1 MATHRWLGQTVAV
14 AQTATVQITAYDAAT
29 TYKLT
34 VGGVVVSTVG
44 TGGTASTTATALAA
58 AWNAST
64 HVYFTGVT
72 ASANTDTV
80 TLTADTAGVPFTA
93 TSSVTGGT
101 GTIGSV
107 TAGTANAGPNVLAA
121 ANFDS
126 GSLPSN
132 GDTVIF
138 EDSAVDMLW
147 ALDAMTSVTTLT
159 IIRYPTYTGKIGLNR
174 RVFQVTASSTSA
186 TAKEYR
192 EHALTIDGATL
203 IWMPKRVRGSA
214 ATSQRFI
221 VNTKTSAAT
230 VLIEETATSASEV
243 NLEPVRIKGSNS
255 SSIAT
260 ITGSSIVGFA
270 TDDPADTAEFD
281 INAAGRATVNCT
293 DLVTIDILTL
303 REAPSVRIG
312 KAPTIID
319 GKDENTTAVLTTAIA
334 SGTITTLT
342 VGEKMTLR
350 HTGGAITATTIN
362 QYGTIDLSG
371 ARGNL
376 SGTTW
381 NVLAAEAILIDPFN
395 RTPTNQDWVFGGAIG
410 PSGFFS
416 LAGGR
421 TLRKTA

>member
-1 MATHRWLGQTVAV
+1 MATHRWLGQAVAV
-14 AQTATVQITAYDAAT
+14 AQTATVQITAYDVAT
-29 TYKLT
+29 AYKLT

-44 TGGTASTTATALAA
+44 TGGTVNTTATALAA

-72 ASANTDTV
+72 ASAATDTV

-121 ANFDS
+121 ANLDS
-126 GSLPSN
+126 GSLPAN
-132 GDTVIF
+132 GDTLIF
-138 EDSAVDMLW
+138 ENSAVDVLW
-147 ALDAMTSVTTLT
+147 VLDAMTSTTTLT

-174 RVFQVTASSTSA
+174 RVFQVTASSTSS

-192 EHALTIDGATL
+192 EHSLTIDGATL
-203 IWMPKRVRGSA
+203 IWMPKRTRGAA

-230 VLIEETATSASEV
+230 VLIEETGTSASEV

-260 ITGSSIVGFA
+260 VNGSSIVGFA

-281 INAAGRATVNCT
+281 LNVAGRAIVNAT
-293 DLVTIDILTL
+293 DNVTIDILTL
-303 REAPSVRIG
+303 RESPSVRIA
-312 KAPTIID
+312 KAPTTID
-319 GKDENTTAVLTTAIA
+319 GKDEETTAVLTTAMT
-334 SGTITTLT
+334 SGTITTAT
-342 VGEKMTLR
+342 VGEKMTWK
-350 HTGGAITATTIN
+350 HVGSAITGTTIN

-376 SGTTW
+376 TGTTW
-381 NVLAAEAILIDPFN
+381 NVLAKEAVLIDPFN
-395 RTPTNQDWVFGGAIG
+395 RTPANQRWIFGGAVG
-410 PSGFFS
+410 PAGFLG

-421 TLRKTA
+421 TVEKVS